1 MRTLLRCLPGTL
13 FLALLM
19 AIFATSPAR
28 ADTAPVSLDE
38 GWEYRWGDSPF
49 RADGTPAWV
58 DDPASQGEW
67 RPIAFPS
74 NPPGREGSKHAWFRI
89 TLPEGEWRD
98 PVLYIYSV
106 DLILQAWLEEKLI
119 YQYGEFD
126 DRGEG
131 RFSGWPWH
139 MISLPENFAGKT
151 LHFRVFSDY
160 TDIGLWGEV
169 KLMDRLDLMEYIL
182 ERSAG
187 DLIIGA
193 LLLLMALLAFIF
205 ALVQGN
211 RRSFIG
217 IGLFAMAAG
226 IMLLAETQAS
236 QLLLDNPL
244 LWDYL
249 AAIGYYT
256 LPVAMGLMLEH
267 WFAAQ
272 RSTLL
277 RRIWQLH
284 LGYLVMAPGLALAG
298 VIDLSSTFPPFD
310 ALLLVTLLAMFTT
323 IIVHLGTL
331 NIEQKLIITSYGLFV
346 FLLVIDMAVA
356 HGLLSWRRVPLS
368 GGALAFV
375 FAMVM
380 ISLWH
385 YRHTHRELQRLNLSL
400 EKQVTERT
408 RELEQM
414 VETLQAYSYQDALT
428 GLHNRRYFDELLEH
442 QAAIARRQG
451 TPLTLA
457 MIDIDH
463 FKRFNDREGHEAGD
477 TVLVGVGR
485 VLRHH
490 FRDAD
495 VVCRMGGEEFVVIMP
510 GATSASAE
518 ARLAQLLEV
527 LSRTHFRHRDRV
539 LGPLTVS
546 CGIATYPE
554 HAGDPLTLIG
564 LADKALYSAKHR
576 GRARIETYA

>member
-1 MRTLLRCLPGTL
+1 MRTLLPSLLGIL
-13 FLALLM
+13 FLAFLM
-19 AIFATSPAR
+19 ALPAS
-28 ADTAPVSLDE
+28 ADSAPLSLDE

-49 RADGTPAWV
+49 QDDGTPAWV
-58 DDPASQGEW
+58 NDPPAQGEW
-67 RPIAFPS
+67 QPIAFPS
-74 NPPGREGSKHAWFRI
+74 NPPVRGGSKHAWFRI

-106 DLILQAWLEEKLI
+106 DLITQAWLEDELI
-119 YQYGEFD
+119 YQHGHFD

-131 RFSGWPWH
+131 RFAGWPWH
-139 MISLPENFAGKT
+139 MISLPEAFAGKT
-151 LHFRVFSDY
+151 LYFRVFSDY

-169 KLMDRLDLMEYIL
+169 KLMERLDLLRYIL
-182 ERSAG
+182 ERSAA
-187 DLIIGA
+187 DLIVSA
-193 LLLLMALLAFIF
+193 FLLLLALLASIF

-211 RRSFIG
+211 RRSFFG
-217 IGLFAMAAG
+217 IGLFSLASG

-236 QLLLDNPL
+236 QLLLDIPL

-249 AAIGYYT
+249 AAVGYYT

-272 RSTLL
+272 RPILL

-284 LGYLVMAPGLALAG
+284 LGYLVLAPGLALAG
-298 VIDLSSTFPPFD
+298 IIDLSSTFPTFD
-310 ALLLVTLLAMFTT
+310 ALLLVTLLVMFTT
-323 IIVHLGTL
+323 IVVRLDAL
-331 NIEQKLIITSYGLFV
+331 NAEQKLIITSYGLFALL
-346 FLLVIDMAVA
+346 LLVDMAVA
-356 HGLLSWRRVPLS
+356 HGLLPWRRVPVS
-368 GGALAFV
+368 GGALG
-375 FAMVM
+375 FALAIVM

-385 YRHTHRELQRLNLSL
+385 YRHIQRELHRLNLSL
-400 EKQVTERT
+400 EKQVAERT
-408 RELEQM
+408 GELEHM

-442 QAAIARRQG
+442 EAAVARRQG
-451 TPLTLA
+451 TSLTLA

-463 FKRFNDREGHEAGD
+463 FKQFNDREGHEAGD

-485 VLRHH
+485 VLSHH

-495 VVCRMGGEEFVVIMP
+495 VVCRMGGEEFVIIMP

-518 ARLAQLLEV
+518 ARLAELLEI
-527 LSRTHFRHRDRV
+527 LSRTHFRHRNRE
-539 LGPLTVS
+539 LGPLTIS

-576 GRARIETYA
+576 GRARIEIYA

>member
-1 MRTLLRCLPGTL
+1 MRSLLFSLLGTLL
-13 FLALLM
+13 LALLL
-19 AIFATSPAR
+19 AAPAC
-28 ADTAPVSLDE
+28 AGPAPLALDE

-58 DDPASQGEW
+58 DDPTSQGEW
-67 RPIAFPS
+67 QPIAFPS
-74 NPPGREGSKHAWFRI
+74 NPPGRGGSKHAWFRI

-106 DLILQAWLEEKLI
+106 DLITQAWLEDELI
-119 YQYGEFD
+119 YQYGHFD
-126 DRGEG
+126 ARGEG
-131 RFSGWPWH
+131 RFEGWPWH
-139 MISLPENFAGKT
+139 MISLPEDFAGRT

-169 KLMDRLDLMEYIL
+169 KLMDRLDLLHYIL

-187 DLIIGA
+187 DLVVSA
-193 LLLLMALLAFIF
+193 FLLLLALLAFIF
-205 ALVQGN
+205 ALIQAD
-211 RRSFIG
+211 RRSFLG
-217 IGLFAMAAG
+217 IGLFALGAG
-226 IMLLAETQAS
+226 SMLLAETQTS
-236 QLLLDNPL
+236 QLLLEAPL

-249 AAIGYYT
+249 AAVGYYT

-267 WFAAQ
+267 WFAEQ
-272 RSTLL
+272 RPTLL

-298 VIDLSSTFPPFD
+298 VVDLSSTFPPFD
-310 ALLLVTLLAMFTT
+310 ALLLVTLLVMFTT
-323 IIVHLGTL
+323 IVVHLGAL
-331 NIEQKLIITSYGLFV
+331 NAEQKLIIASYGLFAL
-346 FLLVIDMAVA
+346 LLVVDMAVA
-356 HGLLSWRRVPLS
+356 HGLLPWRRVPVSVAAL
-368 GGALAFV
+368 GFALAI
-375 FAMVM
+375 VM

-385 YRHTHRELQRLNLSL
+385 YRHTQRELRRLNLSL
-400 EKQVTERT
+400 EKQVAERT
-408 RELEQM
+408 RALEQT
-414 VETLQAYSYQDALT
+414 VEKLQAYSYQDSLT
-428 GLHNRRYFDELLEH
+428 GLHNRRYFDELLQHE
-442 QAAIARRQG
+442 AAVARRHQ

-463 FKRFNDREGHEAGD
+463 FKQFNDREGHEAGD

-485 VLRHH
+485 VLTHH

-495 VVCRMGGEEFVVIMP
+495 VVCRMGGEEFVIIMP
-510 GATSASAE
+510 GATAAIAE
-518 ARLAQLLEV
+518 ARLAELLEV
-527 LSRTHFRHRDRV
+527 LSRTRFRHRDRV
-539 LGPLTVS
+539 LGPLSIS